1 MFQRVAYGI
10 LAIVVLLLLVLQ
22 DVVIARESVRIA
34 GPFGELLRRGSLIP
48 LFFVIML
55 LRASRELTRILSNNS
70 VPGGARPHA
79 AFANLMIVFLL
90 LAPWFSAAGW
100 LGDGVAAQEGLIW
113 QLTALMVTVLGTG
126 LLAVLRRDPQGAL
139 RDMGAT
145 FLLVFYLGF
154 LGSFGLLLR
163 CGRDIP
169 AQEGAWLLLIVILV
183 TKASDIGAYFAGT
196 ALGRH
201 KLIPSISPGKTVEGA
216 IGGLLGSAG
225 LASLIAAA
233 PAWMAPVGP
242 DQPWL
247 LLAQDATRSFTITHD
262 AADIAP
268 LWRAF
273 LLGLAVSAAGQIGD
287 LVESCLKRD
296 GGLKDSGSLI
306 PTYGGVLDLIDSPIY
321 AIPVAWLLL
330 TAVWNVV

>member
-1 MFQRVAYGI
+1 MFQRVAYGV
-10 LAIVVLLLLVLQ
+10 LAIVVLLLLVIQ
-22 DVVIARESVRIA
+22 DVIIAREAVNIA

-55 LRASRELTRILSNNS
+55 LRASRELTRILFAT
-70 VPGGARPHA
+70 GARPHT
-79 AFANLMIVFLL
+79 AFANVMIVVLL
-90 LAPWFSAAGW
+90 LVPWLSAAGW
-100 LGDGVAAQEGLIW
+100 LGKGVAEQEGLIW
-113 QLTALMVTVLGTG
+113 QLTALMVTGLGAG
-126 LLAVLRRDPQGAL
+126 LFAVLRRDPQGSI

-145 FLLVFYLGF
+145 LLLVFYLGF

-169 AQEGAWLLLIVILV
+169 AQEGAWLLLIVILI

-196 ALGRH
+196 AFGQH
-201 KLIPSISPGKTVEGA
+201 KLIPSISPGKTIEGS
-216 IGGLLGSAG
+216 IGGLLGSAA

-233 PAWMAPVGP
+233 PAWFAPVSP

-247 LLAQDATRSFTITHD
+247 LLVQDTTRSFAISHD
-262 AADIAP
+262 ASATGP
-268 LWRAF
+268 VWRAF

-296 GGLKDSGSLI
+296 GGLKDSGNLI

-321 AIPVAWLLL
+321 AIPVAWFLL